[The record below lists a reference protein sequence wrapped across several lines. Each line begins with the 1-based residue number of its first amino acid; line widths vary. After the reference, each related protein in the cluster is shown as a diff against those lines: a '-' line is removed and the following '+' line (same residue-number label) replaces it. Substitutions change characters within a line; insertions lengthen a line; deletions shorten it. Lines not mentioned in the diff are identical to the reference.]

1 MTLLDVALILIAL
14 GLAVSL
20 AAARRQNRQ
29 LRDNL
34 AKQAEQAERL
44 EDFQRSAESRLDAL
58 IDAPPHVLLV
68 LDQDGAIMR
77 ANSRA
82 TEMLGTAVIG
92 RTVIDATRSHEID
105 AVVQSTLGQQRS
117 EERPVTWNARPYF
130 ARAVPI
136 SDGGAVLALEDQ
148 ADRLRLERVRR
159 DFVAN
164 VSHELRTPLASVRLL
179 IETLLNGALEEP
191 EMATR
196 MLNQMLSEVD
206 SITQLAQELLDLSMI
221 ESGQMP
227 MQVTRA
233 NLHEIVDEQII
244 HYEPLAQQKHLS
256 VEDNVPID
264 VIVEVDRKMIGRV
277 LGNLIH
283 NAIKFTPD
291 RGRISIGAV
300 VGRRQDHSQR
310 GRYRRG
316 HSRRGSAAHLRTVLQ
331 SGSRARQERHGVG
344 VSHCAPRGGSAR
356 RPHLGRKRGRQRRD
370 VLLHA
375 ACSKWQMTM
384 TMPSLSLSFVIV
396 QTDSPHLS
404 PSQSASVPPHRLR
417 SSRAASECAHPPCA
431 YRRDNR
437 SPTLAAA
444 AVRG

>member
-1 MTLLDVALILIAL
+1 MSLGDFALILLVL
-14 GLAVSL
+14 GLFVSL

-29 LRDNL
+29 LRDSL
-34 AKQAEQAERL
+34 AKQAEKAERL
-44 EDFQRSAESRLDAL
+44 NDSRRSAESRMDAL

-68 LDQDGAIMR
+68 VDQDGAITR

-92 RTVIDATRSHEID
+92 RTIIDATRSYEID
-105 AVVQSTLGQQRS
+105 AVVQITLGQHHT

-136 SDGGAVLALEDQ
+136 DGGGAVLSLEDQ

-191 EMATR
+191 ETAAR

-233 NLHEIVDEQII
+233 NLHEIVDEQLV
-244 HYEPLAQQKHLS
+244 HYETLAQQRSLD
-256 VEDNVPID
+256 VEDQVPVD
-264 VIVEVDRKMIGRV
+264 LTAEVDRKMIGRV
-277 LGNLIH
+277 LSNLIH

-291 RGRISIGAV
+291 RGRISISAEPFDDKIKVSVADTGAGIPAEDLPRIFERFYKV
-300 VGRRQDHSQR
+300 D
-310 GRYRRG
+310 
-316 HSRRGSAAHLRTVLQ
+316 
-331 SGSRARQERHGVG
+331 RARGKSGTGLGLAIARHV
-344 VSHCAPRGGSAR
+344 VEAHGGRIWAE
-356 RPHLGRKRGRQRRD
+356 
-370 VLLHA
+370 
-375 ACSKWQMTM
+375 
-384 TMPSLSLSFVIV
+384 
-396 QTDSPHLS
+396 
-404 PSQSASVPPHRLR
+404 SVEGKGATFYFTVPK
-417 SSRAASECAHPPCA
+417 AK
-431 YRRDNR
+431 
-437 SPTLAAA
+437 
-444 AVRG
+444 